1 MTTDG
6 GPKSESNGLISGVD
20 YDDEALGD
28 LSEFPEYMEWTNP
41 HRANFPVLR
50 VD

>member
-6 GPKSESNGLISGVD
+6 GPKSESNGLMSGVD

-28 LSEFPEYMEWTNP
+28 ISEFP
-41 HRANFPVLR
+41 
-50 VD
+50 